1 VAFLSA
7 VFEDNGATV
16 HEATTG
22 DEALEVARTIK
33 PDLLTLDLSMPGKD
47 VGEVFEIL
55 RKDHDLESL
64 KICVI
69 TGRPEL
75 RKVIYDR
82 SVRRP
87 EGYMDKPVTE
97 EGLLR
102 GIRKI
107 LELAHEEELAH
118 TE

>member
-1 VAFLSA
+1 MTFQA
-7 VFEDNGATV
+7 
-16 HEATTG
+16 EARTTEG
-22 DEALEVARTIK
+22 LADTREIRIRGRVTFDEA
-33 PDLLTLDLSMPGKD
+33 
-47 VGEVFEIL
+47 
-55 RKDHDLESL
+55 
-64 KICVI
+64 
-69 TGRPEL
+69 PEL